1 MSALAQAL
9 RSAESLHD
17 AAVAAMTTESDWLDD
32 PWAVWVA
39 AAAGETDKA
48 FVRLEREF
56 AGDGYLHMQLL
67 WTPEAAV
74 LRRDARF
81 LDLMR
86 ASGVMRIWRND
97 LPDLCNSEDDPFH
110 CD

>member
-1 MSALAQAL
+1 MANE
-9 RSAESLHD
+9 AE
-17 AAVAAMTTESDWLDD
+17 WRDD
-32 PWAVWVA
+32 PWGVWVA

-81 LDLMR
+81 LELMR
-86 ASGVMRIWRND
+86 ESGVMRIWRND
-97 LPDLCNSEDDPFH
+97 FPDLCNSEDDGPFH
-110 CD
+110 CN